1 MTDTL
6 LSAASGKIREGDLVM
21 VSFPVSEKTNNPAHR
36 LDGEQFV
43 VKTKRKVNAYGKGGD
58 SYIYTLYGAE
68 SKKGVPYSFLT
79 DELIKL

>member
-6 LSAASGKIREGDLVM
+6 ASSIQEGDLIM
-21 VSFPVSEKTNNPAHR
+21 VCYPLSEKSNNPAHR

-43 VKTKRKVNAYGKGGD
+43 VKNKRMVDHNSKGGD
-58 SYIYTLYGAE
+58 RYVYELHGAN
-68 SKKGVPYSFLT
+68 SDMGVPYAFLT

>member
-1 MTDTL
+1 MTE
-6 LSAASGKIREGDLVM
+6 KIMAGDLVL
-21 VSFPVSEKTNNPAHR
+21 VSYTASEKNNPAHK
-36 LDGEQFV
+36 LNGEQFV

-79 DELIKL
+79 DELIRI

>member
-1 MTDTL
+1 MK
-6 LSAASGKIREGDLVM
+6 ASNKINVSDLVM
-21 VSFPVSEKTNNPAHR
+21 FAFPTGEQTNNPAHR
-36 LDGEQFV
+36 LDGQQFV

-79 DELIKL
+79 DELIRL

>member
-6 LSAASGKIREGDLVM
+6 LNAASGKINEGDLVM
-21 VSFPVSEKTNNPAHR
+21 IAYPMSEKTNNPAHR

-43 VKTKRKVNAYGKGGD
+43 VKTERKPNARKGGD
-58 SYIYTLYGAE
+58 IYLYELYGAA
-68 SKKGVPYSFLT
+68 SKKGVPYTFLS

>member
-1 MTDTL
+1 MKANNRINV
-6 LSAASGKIREGDLVM
+6 SDLVM
-21 VSFPVSEKTNNPAHR
+21 VAYPTGEQTNNPAHR

-43 VKTKRKVNAYGKGGD
+43 VKTKHKVNAYGKCGD